1 VDFVAIFQSGMRAAV
16 GPVAAVY
23 ALAAIGL
30 NMHYGYT
37 GLRNFG
43 HVGFLLVGAYGL
55 GISVATFGW
64 SMWVGVLVGIAAAVV
79 FALLLGLPTL
89 RLRTDYFAIATIA
102 SAEILR
108 LVARST
114 SATDLTG
121 GPFGLQGVSPRFYE
135 LNPISPGRYGF
146 GRFTF
151 SAGQLWSML
160 VIWTLVALAT
170 LLLMRL
176 MRSPWGRV
184 IRSIREDEDVA
195 RSLGKNVYSYKIQSL
210 VLGGV
215 LAGLAGVMLAMFQNT
230 VNANTFDPRVTFF
243 LYAALILGGAATR
256 IGPIVGAM
264 LFWFI
269 LASGQ
274 NALRQAG
281 DEGLL
286 PGVLGDSTSQGAL
299 AYAVVGIGLV
309 ALMVFRPQ
317 GIFGSKQEMEL
328 GD

>member
-1 VDFVAIFQSGMRAAV
+1 MEITTIFENGLRSAF
-16 GPVAAVY
+16 GPTAAVY

-43 HVGFLLVGAYGL
+43 HVGFMLVGAYGL
-55 GISVATFGW
+55 GISVATFEW
-64 SMWVGVLVGIAAAVV
+64 SMWLGITVGLLAAVV
-79 FALLLGLPTL
+79 LALLLGLPTL
-89 RLRTDYFAIATIA
+89 RLRSDYFAIATIA

-121 GPFGLQGVSPRFYE
+121 GPFGLQGVAARFHE

-146 GRFTF
+146 GSFTF
-151 SAGQLWSML
+151 TAGHLWAMI
-160 VIWTLVALAT
+160 VTWTLVALAT
-170 LLLMRL
+170 ILVMLL

-195 RSLGKNVYSYKIQSL
+195 RSLGKNVYAYKLQSL

-215 LAGLAGVMLAMFQNT
+215 LAGLAGIMHAIAGNT
-230 VNANTFDPRVTFF
+230 VNANTFAPQVTFF

-256 IGPIVGAM
+256 VGPIVGAM
-264 LFWFI
+264 LFWFF

-281 DEGLL
+281 AEDLL
-286 PGVLGDSTSQGAL
+286 PGFLADGTSQGAL
-299 AYAVVGIGLV
+299 AYALVGVGLV

-317 GIFGSKQEMEL
+317 GIFGSRREMEL

>member
-1 VDFVAIFQSGMRAAV
+1 
-16 GPVAAVY
+16 VY

-43 HVGFLLVGAYGL
+43 HVGFLLVGAYGV

-64 SMWVGVLVGIAAAVV
+64 SMWVGIAVGILASVV
-79 FALLLGLPTL
+79 LALLLGLPTL
-89 RLRTDYFAIATIA
+89 RLRSDYFAIATIA
-102 SAEILR
+102 AAEILR

-121 GPFGLQGVSPRFYE
+121 GPFGLQGVAADFAS
-135 LNPISPGRYGF
+135 LNPITPGRYGF
-146 GRFTF
+146 GSFTF
-151 SAGQLWSML
+151 SAGQLWAML
-160 VIWTLVALAT
+160 VTWTLVLVAT
-170 LLLMRL
+170 LVLMRL
-176 MRSPWGRV
+176 MKSPWGRV

-195 RSLGKNVYSYKIQSL
+195 RSLGKNVYAFKIQSL

-215 LAGLAGVMLAMFQNT
+215 LGGIGGVMLALAANT
-230 VNANTFDPRVTFF
+230 VNANTFAPQVTFF

-281 DEGLL
+281 AEGIL
-286 PGVLGDSTSQGAL
+286 PGFLGDSTSQGAL
-299 AYAVVGIGLV
+299 AYAVVGVGLV
-309 ALMVFRPQ
+309 GLMVFRPQ
-317 GIFGSKQEMEL
+317 GIFGSRQEMEL

>member
-1 VDFVAIFQSGMRAAV
+1 MDVVAILQNGLRSAI

-43 HVGFLLVGAYGL
+43 HVGFLLVGAYGV
-55 GISVATFGW
+55 GISVATFEW
-64 SMWVGVLVGIAAAVV
+64 PMWVGVLVGIGASVV
-79 FALLLGLPTL
+79 LALLLGLPTL

-102 SAEILR
+102 AAEILR

-114 SATDLTG
+114 SATELTG
-121 GPFGLQGVSPRFYE
+121 GPFGLQGVAVDFGD

-146 GRFTF
+146 GRLTF
-151 SAGQLWSML
+151 SAGQLWAML
-160 VIWTLVALAT
+160 VTWLLVLLAT
-170 LLLMRL
+170 LLMMRL
-176 MRSPWGRV
+176 MKSPWGRV

-195 RSLGKNVYSYKIQSL
+195 RSLGKNVYSYKLQSL
-210 VLGGV
+210 VVGGV
-215 LAGLAGVMLAMFQNT
+215 LAGLGGVMLALASNT
-230 VNANTFDPRVTFF
+230 VNANTFAPQVTFF
-243 LYAALILGGAATR
+243 LYTALILGGAATR
-256 IGPIVGAM
+256 IGPIIGSV

-274 NALRQAG
+274 TALAQAG
-281 DEGLL
+281 REGLL

-299 AYAVVGIGLV
+299 AFGFVGVGLV
-309 ALMVFRPQ
+309 VLMAFRPE
-317 GIFGSKQEMEL
+317 GIFGSRQEMEL

>member
-1 VDFVAIFQSGMRAAV
+1 MDFVAILQNGLRSAV
-16 GPVAAVY
+16 GPVAAAY

-43 HVGFLLVGAYGL
+43 HVGFMLVGAYGV
-55 GISVATFGW
+55 GISVATYGW
-64 SMWVGVLVGIAAAVV
+64 SMWVGIAVGVLASVAL
-79 FALLLGLPTL
+79 ALLLGLPTL

-102 SAEILR
+102 AAEILR

-114 SATDLTG
+114 SATDVTG
-121 GPFGLQGVSPRFYE
+121 GPFGLQGVARDFGR
-135 LNPISPGRYGF
+135 LNPISPGRYGI
-146 GRFTF
+146 GRLTF
-151 SAGQLWSML
+151 SSGQLWAML
-160 VIWTLVALAT
+160 VTWALVALAT
-170 LLLMRL
+170 LVMVQL

-195 RSLGKNVYSYKIQSL
+195 NSLGKNVYAYKLQSL

-215 LAGLAGVMLAMFQNT
+215 LAGAAGVMLALGANT
-230 VNANTFDPRVTFF
+230 VNANTFAPQVTFF

-264 LFWFI
+264 LFWFV
-269 LASGQ
+269 LAGAQ
-274 NALRQAG
+274 TALSEAARA
-281 DEGLL
+281 DLL

-299 AYAVVGIGLV
+299 AFGMVGIGLIV
-309 ALMVFRPQ
+309 LMAFRPE
-317 GIFGSKQEMEL
+317 GIFGDREEMDL
-328 GD
+328 GE

>member
-1 VDFVAIFQSGMRAAV
+1 MDFVAIFQNGLRGAF
-16 GPVAAVY
+16 GPVAAAY

-43 HVGFLLVGAYGL
+43 HVGFMLVGAYGL
-55 GISVATFGW
+55 GISVATYGW
-64 SMWVGVLVGIAAAVV
+64 SMWVGIGVGILASVAL
-79 FALLLGLPTL
+79 ALLLGLPTL

-102 SAEILR
+102 AAEILR

-114 SATDLTG
+114 SATDVTG
-121 GPFGLQGVSPRFYE
+121 GPFGLQGVAQDFAD
-135 LNPISPGRYGF
+135 LNPITPGRYGV
-146 GRFTF
+146 GRLTY
-151 SAGQLWSML
+151 SSGQLWAML
-160 VIWTLVALAT
+160 VTWILVVLAT

-195 RSLGKNVYSYKIQSL
+195 SSLGKNVYGYKLQSL

-215 LAGLAGVMLAMFQNT
+215 LAGLAGVMLALAGNT
-230 VNANTFDPRVTFF
+230 VNANSFAPQVTFF

-264 LFWFI
+264 LFWFV
-269 LASGQ
+269 LAASQ
-274 NALRQAG
+274 TALAEAG
-281 DEGLL
+281 RADLL
-286 PGVLGDSTSQGAL
+286 PGVLQDSTAQGAL
-299 AYAVVGIGLV
+299 AFALVGVGLIV
-309 ALMVFRPQ
+309 LMAFRPE
-317 GIFGSKQEMEL
+317 GIFGSRREMDL

>member
-1 VDFVAIFQSGMRAAV
+1 MDFVAILQNGLRAAI
-16 GPVAAVY
+16 GPVAAAY

-43 HVGFLLVGAYGL
+43 HVGFMLVGAYGV
-55 GISVATFGW
+55 GIAVATWGW
-64 SMWVGVLVGIAAAVV
+64 SMWLGILLGVIASVGL
-79 FALLLGLPTL
+79 ALMLGLPTL

-102 SAEILR
+102 AAEILR

-121 GPFGLQGVSPRFYE
+121 GPFGLQGVAVEFAD
-135 LNPISPGRYGF
+135 LNPISSGRYGV
-146 GRFTF
+146 GRLTF
-151 SAGQLWSML
+151 SHGQLWAML
-160 VIWTLVALAT
+160 VTWVLVVLAS
-170 LLLMRL
+170 LLVMRL

-195 RSLGKNVYSYKIQSL
+195 NSLGKNVYAYKLQSL

-215 LAGLAGVMLAMFQNT
+215 LAGLAGVMLALGANT
-230 VNANTFDPRVTFF
+230 VNANTFAPQVTFF

-256 IGPIVGAM
+256 IGPIIGAV

-269 LASGQ
+269 LAAGQ
-274 NALRQAG
+274 TALAEAG
-281 DEGLL
+281 NNDLL
-286 PGVLGDSTSQGAL
+286 PGILDDSTAQGA
-299 AYAVVGIGLV
+299 AAFGLV
-309 ALMVFRPQ
+309 GVGLILLMTFRPQ
-317 GIFGSKQEMEL
+317 GIFGSQEEMEL